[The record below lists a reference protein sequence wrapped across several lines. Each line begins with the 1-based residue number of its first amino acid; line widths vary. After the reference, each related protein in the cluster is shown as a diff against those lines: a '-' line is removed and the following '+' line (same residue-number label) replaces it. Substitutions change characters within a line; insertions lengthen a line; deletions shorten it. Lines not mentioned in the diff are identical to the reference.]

1 MRVDNNKNIVMIEF
15 SDEMIEES
23 IKQAKKREPFIR
35 HHFELKH
42 FSGEE
47 RNKMGFLGEFACC
60 QFFGIDWKQNIR
72 EDYLTID
79 DFDFSI
85 NHLKVDVKTETVP
98 SYFINSILKGEI
110 NDDRAWGRRLINK
123 GQVPLLNKY
132 DVVIFGLIDRDNQSG
147 WYPIGYMTTKNILE
161 NYSIQTKMPFG
172 TKNYPSPAMA
182 IRTSELKPLSLLKST
197 LQRQP

>member
-1 MRVDNNKNIVMIEF
+1 MSKEIVMIEF
-15 SDEMIEES
+15 SNEMIEES

-35 HHFELKH
+35 HHFELSH

-47 RNKMGFLGEFACC
+47 RNKIGFLGEFACC
-60 QFFGIDWKQNIR
+60 EFFGIDWKQNIR

-85 NHLKVDVKTETVP
+85 KHLKVDVKTETVP
-98 SYFINSILKGEI
+98 SSLINSILKGEI
-110 NDDRAWGRRLINK
+110 NDDEPWGRRLINK

-132 DVVIFGLIDRDNQSG
+132 DVVIFGLIDRNNRSG

-182 IRTSELKPLSLLKST
+182 IRTSELKSLSLLKST
-197 LQRQP
+197 LQR